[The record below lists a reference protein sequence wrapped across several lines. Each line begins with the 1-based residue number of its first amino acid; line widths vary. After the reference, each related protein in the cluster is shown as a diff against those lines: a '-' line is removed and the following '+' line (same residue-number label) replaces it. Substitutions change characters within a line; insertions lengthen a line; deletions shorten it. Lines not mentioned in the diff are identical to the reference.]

1 MNPSIVMDRLRSWFV
16 LIPLLLLLGAIYW
29 LSQQVELL
37 PVKPDNSM
45 RHDPDFMINQFTA
58 TTLNVQGKPQYVMS
72 ARKLIHYPD
81 DNSTHVEAPAL
92 SSFEPDKPPLHI
104 YADKGMMS
112 GKGDEVF
119 LHENVKIVRAA
130 STDQSEMT
138 FTTSYLHVIP
148 DLGLA
153 ETDQP
158 VMLVDERNIVRA
170 IGMKFDSKA
179 HIVKLL
185 AQVRS
190 QHVPKNP

>member
-29 LSQQVELL
+29 LSQQVEPL

-58 TTLNVQGKPQYVMS
+58 TMLNVQGKPQYVMS

-81 DNSTHVEAPAL
+81 DNSTHVEAPTL